1 MAWMS
6 RKKYCER
13 EGIKFGAFKKR
24 KHKGLVQWR
33 YGGSGRGGEAGKHI
47 EVWGDEAAQDSKPK
61 AESEKAEILRSAQD
75 DKPINSNA
83 KDRYRVNRGE
93 PGCRVVTHLRNGVP
107 VIGEEAQS
115 SKLKAENQTPNLPAI
130 YNDTKRV
137 PERCNLPMPTQGF
150 GKASRI
156 GNLKFALLQKF
167 NEELTK
173 EDPNLPLFKN
183 GNGNGNHSKT
193 KKIQNLL
200 DLYNSGLLLPDIHQ
214 ELKSI
219 SRATLYNWWQIY
231 QQGGIDGLVPQFGRN
246 GISKITPAEILFL
259 RKKLLTQNKPT
270 IGDSINKCK
279 YLLGDESPSSPATL
293 RRWVNQFRKENYDLW
308 VLEREGEKALNDKC
322 VPYAEREWRDLAVGD
337 AVVADGHK
345 LNFQVINPFTG
356 KPTRAVM
363 VLFWDWKSAYPLGW
377 EIMLTENIQC
387 VMAALRNAIITLGK
401 FPTHALLD
409 NGKAFR
415 ANIFTKK
422 FRFQETEVPGI
433 FDRLGITPHF
443 AMPYNAQAKPIERFF
458 RTFNDWF
465 ERESDAYIGSSI
477 ADKPPRLNR
486 HEERA
491 RDLCNDQVLTIPE
504 TMDQIYRWR
513 EYYADQ
519 ELKARD
525 YARPGDIFEAE
536 KGPGVDPF
544 ALHFLMMT
552 CKARMVHRNGITFN
566 GWHWYHESLYGLKD
580 YVLMYYSYYDLSQVY
595 VFYKDEFLCVA
606 KPVEKLNPFAAD
618 SEFPEDMVKVN
629 QIQSLKRRAIRQ
641 SKQLA
646 DTLRS
651 NRHLQIDWNKRFR
664 DNPEV
669 AGAIEKIEAGK
680 KPKVINISQYAASL
694 EPEAPAEEERPLQF
708 PSAWARYEFH
718 LNGGVFKGPE
728 LDQKFMDDYRSGKIA
743 PGEWE
748 ANYGK
753 KTNVR
758 DVILNAGEDSGKA
771 GSCTF

>member
-1 MAWMS
+1 MAWVT
-6 RKKYCER
+6 RKEYCER
-13 EGIKFGAFKKR
+13 EGIKFCAFKKR
-24 KHKGLVQWR
+24 KRKGLLQWR
-33 YGGSGRGGEAGKHI
+33 YGSSGRGGEAGKHI
-47 EVWGDEAAQDSKPK
+47 EVWIEEETGKTK
-61 AESEKAEILRSAQD
+61 ILPLNYVQSQN
-75 DKPINSNA
+75 DKSN
-83 KDRYRVNRGE
+83 RYRVNRGE
-93 PGCRVVTHLRNGVP
+93 PGANVVTPIKDGIPILNHELIEHPPEGGDPATVGQLVVGPRP
-107 VIGEEAQS
+107 ES
-115 SKLKAENQTPNLPAI
+115 PPLLNLPAI
-130 YNDTKRV
+130 INDTKSIPAKRN
-137 PERCNLPMPTQGF
+137 RIANL
-150 GKASRI
+150 R
-156 GNLKFALLQKF
+156 FALLQSF
-167 NEELTK
+167 NEEIK
-173 EDPNLPLFKN
+173 KN
-183 GNGNGNHSKT
+183 HRPKT
-193 KKIQNLL
+193 EIIRQFL
-200 DLYNSGLLLPDIHQ
+200 DLYNTGFILSDIHE
-214 ELKSI
+214 ELGTV
-219 SRATLYNWWQIY
+219 SRATLYNWQQIY
-231 QQGGIDGLVPQFGRN
+231 QQGGINGLVPQFGGK
-246 GISKITPAEILFL
+246 GISKITLAEKLFL
-259 RKKLLTQNKPT
+259 RKKLLDQNKPT
-270 IGDSINKCK
+270 IGDTINKCK
-279 YLLGDESPSSPATL
+279 YLLGEESPSSPATL
-293 RRWVNQFRKENYDLW
+293 RRWVNQFKKENYDLW

-337 AVVADGHK
+337 AVVADGHA
-345 LNFQVINPFTG
+345 LNFQVVNPFTG

-465 ERESDAYIGSSI
+465 ERDSDSYIGSSI
-477 ADKPPRLNR
+477 ADKPPRLHRN
-486 HEERA
+486 EKRA
-491 RDLCNDQVLTIPE
+491 QDLCDGSVPTIEE
-504 TMDQIYRWR
+504 TMAMIFQWR

-525 YARPGDIFEAE
+525 YARPREIFQVE
-536 KGPGVDPF
+536 KGPGVDPY

-595 VFYKDEFLCVA
+595 IFYKDEFLCVA
-606 KPVEKLNPFAAD
+606 KPIEKVKPFAAD

-641 SKQLA
+641 TKKLA

-651 NRHLQIDWNKRFR
+651 NKNLQIDWNKKFR

-669 AGAIEKIEAGK
+669 AEAIQKIEAPK

-694 EPEAPAEEERPLQF
+694 EPETSAEEERPLQF

-718 LNGGVFKGPE
+718 LNGGVFKGAE
-728 LDQKFMDDYRSGKIA
+728 LDQQFMEDYQSGKIA

-748 ANYGK
+748 ENYGK
-753 KTNVR
+753 KQVS
-758 DVILNAGEDSGKA
+758 AM
-771 GSCTF
+771 